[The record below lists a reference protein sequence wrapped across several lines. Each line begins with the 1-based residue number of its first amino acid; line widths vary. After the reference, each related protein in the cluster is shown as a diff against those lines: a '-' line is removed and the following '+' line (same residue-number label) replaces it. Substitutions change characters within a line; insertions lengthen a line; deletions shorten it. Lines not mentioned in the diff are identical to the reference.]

1 MPSLYVATRKQFCDG
16 QQMATESETPAWIAP
31 AVGLR
36 SLATDFWV
44 SRGLHVAVKLGI
56 PDLLANGPKSVDA
69 LATQSGANADALF
82 RLLRLLA
89 TANVFIEHGER
100 QFGLA
105 SWGEML
111 RSDKPGSMRDYV
123 LMAGQPAVWR
133 ACEDLEYSIMT
144 GNTAFDHTLGKSWF
158 AYLDANPAV
167 GLVFD
172 NAMRS
177 RGAAENAAIL
187 GAYDFSNFQC
197 IADLGGGDG
206 GLLSAALEAAPL
218 ANGILFDQLRVVE
231 TARRSL
237 ANSVMLERIEFVAG
251 DLFDAVPAGAELYML
266 KQILHDWSDEQ
277 AETILTICRRAM
289 PKNSRLLVLE
299 MIVEPDVAF
308 PKRLDL
314 MMMAWTGGRERSQLE
329 FGRLLA
335 NTGFRLIG
343 TKRTVMPICVLE
355 AELV

>member
-1 MPSLYVATRKQFCDG
+1 M
-16 QQMATESETPAWIAP
+16 
-31 AVGLR
+31 
-36 SLATDFWV
+36 
-44 SRGLHVAVKLGI
+44 AVKLGL
-56 PDLLANGPKSVDA
+56 PDLLAKGPKSVGT
-69 LATQSGANADALF
+69 LAAQSGANADALF
-82 RLLRLLA
+82 RLMRVLA
-89 TANVFIEHGER
+89 THNVFIEHGER
-100 QFGLA
+100 QFGLTG
-105 SWGEML
+105 WGEML
-111 RSDKPGSMRDYV
+111 TSDKPGSMRDYV
-123 LMAGQPAVWR
+123 LMAGQPAIWR

-144 GNTAFDHTLGKSWF
+144 GNTAFDHTLGQSWF

-187 GAYDFSNFQC
+187 GAYDFSKFQR

-218 ANGILFDQLRVVE
+218 AKGVLFDQPRVVE

-237 ANSVMLERIEFVAG
+237 ANSVVSDRIEFVAG
-251 DLFDAVPAGAELYML
+251 DLFDAAPTGAELYIL

-277 AETILTICRRAM
+277 AEKILAICRRAM
-289 PKNSRLLVLE
+289 PENSRLLVVE

-314 MMMAWTGGRERSQLE
+314 MMMAWTGGRERTQPE

-335 NTGFRLIG
+335 NAGFRLTG
-343 TKRTVMPICVLE
+343 TERTVMPICVLE